1 MSASEPSGSCS
12 TSSFPLY
19 DEQLK
24 LHLANTIVD
33 TINKCLLNK
42 LANSDRI
49 ESRGS
54 LSGRSADGESTFTE
68 PIKDFKRLGA
78 YCTLRPE
85 QRRKYLLKAL
95 PTLRKSRIL
104 QTLLTPSDARPEGNA
119 SNVDHFA
126 SDTNDITNLE
136 RLIVDC
142 CHFSSDNANNAISL
156 ASKCGDSDAK
166 QIFDDPD
173 RVEDCLRELDV
184 YLEQIDHNYATAC
197 GISSTSDGSRGKNVS
212 QMKLSKENAN
222 LLESSD
228 GESGD
233 DLIGINSLRLRELSS
248 SDSKLNECDSCDE
261 SSARQTGLLRGQ
273 FFRRTFA
280 TARNA
285 SNRQSGESHFRS
297 IPAQN
302 VDPNWRR
309 LSMRKT
315 KPIRI
320 PQASEEEIPVA
331 HRGQTENE
339 IAAEDGILEQHY
351 AEPFCDE
358 LIRDVSSSPAEQRNA
373 DIPSFDSEL
382 LDVIMSSPETDFI
395 PATSD
400 HVAAVAALGEPSIGT
415 DNDRPRQM
423 GRRSE
428 QRSRIVSITAERSA
442 AGNQVIDFFFCLG
455 VHFCC
460 DRINCSFLDSLS
472 RPLFRRS
479 SALLS
484 IATTRALSM
493 ASQALGCRSIS
504 SSRPPNKCRRSS

>member
-12 TSSFPLY
+12 TSSFPLS

-33 TINKCLLNK
+33 TINKCLLSK
-42 LANSDRI
+42 FASSGPI

-104 QTLLTPSDARPEGNA
+104 QTLLTPPDARPEGDA

-126 SDTNDITNLE
+126 SDKSDITNLE

-156 ASKCGDSDAK
+156 AGKCGDGDAK
-166 QIFDDPD
+166 KIFDDPD

-197 GISSTSDGSRGKNVS
+197 GISSTSDGNRGKSVS
-212 QMKLSKENAN
+212 QMKLSKEDAN

-233 DLIGINSLRLRELSS
+233 DLIGMNSLRLRELSS

-261 SSARQTGLLRGQ
+261 SSARRTDLLRGQ
-273 FFRRTFA
+273 PVRRTFA
-280 TARNA
+280 SARNA
-285 SNRQSGESHFRS
+285 NSRQSGESHCRS

-302 VDPNWRR
+302 ADPNWRR

-320 PQASEEEIPVA
+320 PQASEEEIPDA

-339 IAAEDGILEQHY
+339 IAEDGALEQHH

-358 LIRDVSSSPAEQRNA
+358 LICGVSSSPVEQRHA
-373 DIPSFDSEL
+373 DVPSFDSEL

-400 HVAAVAALGEPSIGT
+400 HAAAVAALGEPSTGA

-442 AGNQVIDFFFCLG
+442 AGNQVIDFLFCLSI
-455 VHFCC
+455 HFCC

-472 RPLFRRS
+472 RPLCRCS

-484 IATTRALSM
+484 IATARALST
-493 ASQALGCRSIS
+493 AAQALGCSSIS
-504 SSRPPNKCRRSS
+504 STRPPSKCRSST